1 MPMETSPDK
10 PVPVRVVSQQIGAWV
25 HRLGAIWVE
34 GQVTQLTRRP
44 GTRTAFLVLRD
55 PSAQVSL
62 QVTCTTELAA
72 TTSPPLAEGARVVVH
87 GRPQWYFARGSL
99 TLAVD
104 DIRPVGIGAL
114 LARIEEL
121 RRLLAAEGLFAPEL
135 KRRVPFVPT
144 TVGLICGRASAAEH
158 DVLENARLRAPGVPF
173 RVENVPVQGPSAVP
187 EIIAALRRLDSD
199 GSVNTIIIARGGGS
213 VEDLLPFSDEA
224 LVRAV
229 AACRTPV
236 VSAIG
241 HETDTPL
248 LDLVADVRA
257 STPTDAAKRV
267 VPDVEDE
274 ARRVHDAR
282 ARMARHLHAL
292 VGTERARVAAWREH
306 PALTRPTETLLGPH
320 RARLDQAR
328 LDARR
333 AFSTRLDRSRGD
345 IDHRRSQVRALSPA
359 ATLERGYAVVQ
370 RADRSLVRDPGD
382 VVAGETLRVL
392 LATGEIAVHV
402 LPPSSATPAAGTSRS
417 GTQPSG
423 TP

>member
-1 MPMETSPDK
+1 MAMETSPDK
-10 PVPVRVVSQQIGAWV
+10 PVPVRVVSQQIGAWI
-25 HRLGAIWVE
+25 HRLGSIWVE

-44 GTRTAFLVLRD
+44 GARTAFLVLRD

-62 QVTCTTELAA
+62 QVSCTAELAA

-104 DIRPVGIGAL
+104 DIRPVGVGAL
-114 LARIEEL
+114 LARIDEV

-135 KRRVPFVPT
+135 KRRLPFVPT
-144 TVGLICGRASAAEH
+144 RVGLICGRASAAEH
-158 DVLENARLRAPGVPF
+158 DVLENARIRAPGVPF
-173 RVENVPVQGPSAVP
+173 RVETVPVQGPNAVP
-187 EIIAALRRLDSD
+187 EIVDALRRLDRD
-199 GSVNTIIIARGGGS
+199 ASVDTIIIARGGGS

-274 ARRVHDAR
+274 IRRVGDAR
-282 ARMARHLHAL
+282 SRMARHMQAL
-292 VGTERARVAAWREH
+292 VDTERARVTAWREH
-306 PALTRPTETLLGPH
+306 PALTRPEQALLGPH
-320 RARLDQAR
+320 QAVLDQAR
-328 LDARR
+328 RDARR
-333 AFSTRLDRSRGD
+333 ALTARLDRDRVHVSHVRA
-345 IDHRRSQVRALSPA
+345 QMRALSPA

-370 RADRSLVRDPGD
+370 HSDRSVVRTPDDVSPGE
-382 VVAGETLRVL
+382 VLRVL
-392 LATGEIAVHV
+392 LATGEITAQVM
-402 LPPSSATPAAGTSRS
+402 PASESAE
-417 GTQPSG
+417 
-423 TP
+423 